1 MGFGRTSSNCGHDL
15 ARSYATRPRITPLRL
30 RQVDERELR
39 LQRLWVLL
47 GLRFP
52 ILIAPTE
59 SRPARHKYGGQ
70 AYLLVSGGGSN
81 ILYDKRD
88 TREESEFFTAKSH
101 FVILE
106 LYPDR
111 IGMTAY
117 GLGGEVL
124 DSCTLQNPSS
134 D

>member
-1 MGFGRTSSNCGHDL
+1 MVFHIPPFTSGYHPDDGIPIRQAWIPLFEEANVALVLSGHDHNYERL
-15 ARSYATRPRITPLRL
+15 ELNGITY
-30 RQVDERELR
+30 
-39 LQRLWVLL
+39 
-47 GLRFP
+47 
-52 ILIAPTE
+52 I
-59 SRPARHKYGGQ
+59 
-70 AYLLVSGGGSN
+70 VSGGGSN

-106 LYPDR
+106 LFPDR

-124 DSCTLQNPSS
+124 DSYTLQNPSS